1 MTHKQNIHKLLND
14 AALEILAY
22 IRECEP
28 KFKDQDGWVPASEI
42 KNALELNFVAVPRS
56 GKQYGEKGWVF
67 ASLARML
74 EDQGLVEYLKS
85 GSRAYY
91 RSARRTGS
99 FSK

>member
-1 MTHKQNIHKLLND
+1 MAHKENIHKLLND

-22 IRECEP
+22 IRENEP
-28 KFKDQDGWVPASEI
+28 KFKDQEGWVPASEI
-42 KNALELNFVAVPRS
+42 KQSLELNFVSVPRS

-74 EDQGLVEYLKS
+74 EDKGLVEYRKT

-91 RSARRTGS
+91 RSVR
-99 FSK
+99 

>member
-1 MTHKQNIHKLLND
+1 MGHKENIHKLLND

-22 IRECEP
+22 IRESEP
-28 KFKDQDGWVPASEI
+28 KFKEQEGWVPACDI
-42 KNALELNFVAVPRS
+42 KEALKLNLVAVPRS

-74 EDQGLVEYLKS
+74 EDQGLVEYRKS

-91 RSARRTGS
+91 RSTR
-99 FSK
+99 

>member
-1 MTHKQNIHKLLND
+1 MAHKESIHKLLND

-22 IRECEP
+22 IRENEP
-28 KFKDQDGWVPASEI
+28 KFKDQEGWVPASEI
-42 KNALELNFVAVPRS
+42 KQALELNFVSVPRS

-74 EDQGLVEYLKS
+74 EDKGLVEYRKT

-91 RSARRTGS
+91 RSVR
-99 FSK
+99 